1 MSVTEAT
8 PPKRKRVVKPPKERR
23 RELLEAAVRVFARR
37 GVADATIGDITV
49 EAGVGKGTF
58 YLHFAS
64 KEELLAAIRSAF
76 VDEIVAHAS
85 PFFERVGQEDW
96 WELTDAF
103 VASWVDFALD
113 RADLVRL
120 VMQQAFTPDT
130 EDVLVECERKLR
142 LMMALAI
149 QAGVEAGAF
158 RVSDPELTASM
169 LHHAL
174 EGSLQG
180 ALAFG
185 ETLDRDRFLAAARDL
200 VHRALAP

>member
-1 MSVTEAT
+1 MSVRGAT
-8 PPKRKRVVKPPKERR
+8 PKRKRVVKPPEERR
-23 RELLEAAVRVFARR
+23 HELIDAAVRVFARR
-37 GVADATIGDITV
+37 GVADATIADITV
-49 EAGVGKGTF
+49 EARVGKGTF

>member
-1 MSVTEAT
+1 MSVTEAR
-8 PPKRKRVVKPPKERR
+8 PKRKRVVKPPEERR
-23 RELLEAAVRVFARR
+23 RELLEAAIRVFARR
-37 GVADATIGDITV
+37 GVADATIGDITT

-64 KEELLAAIRSAF
+64 KEELLAAIRSGF

-85 PFFERVGQEDW
+85 PFFERVGQEEW

-113 RADLVRL
+113 HADLVRL
-120 VMQQAFTPDT
+120 VMQQAITPDT
-130 EDVLVECERKLR
+130 QDVLVECERR
-142 LMMALAI
+142 LTELMALAI
-149 QAGVEAGAF
+149 RAGVEAGAF
-158 RVSDPELTASM
+158 RVNDPELTASM

-185 ETLDRDRFLAAARDL
+185 ETPDRDRFLAAARDL